1 MRGSLLLMVLLTCAP
16 AYADIVSDAPE
27 GVELTVYRE
36 QGSITSEMS
45 LDGESNGIAMV
56 TETRTVEVPAG
67 TSVIRFRGVADA
79 IVPQTALLQG
89 LPGVVVEA
97 NFDYNLLTPGTLIAN
112 SLGRP
117 VRLIRTYEKTGE
129 VTERRGVL
137 RSGPEGVVL
146 DFDGEIEALSCSG
159 LDERLVFD
167 DVPASLTDTPTL
179 SLTVRT
185 TQAGRYPVQLSYLAL
200 GFDWS
205 ADYVARIHPDGRR
218 LDLSG
223 WITLVNRHDT
233 RFAEAQTHVVA
244 GHLARVED
252 ATQPPQMQLPQ
263 QLDRCWPIGEFRL
276 VQVLAQQ
283 GLTYGIGSRM
293 PSPMSDDNMQE
304 VAISASFVAQ
314 ASELGDYKLYTLP
327 VRTTVAPRQMKQ
339 VRLLE
344 RNDVRFERIYSYRID
359 EETLN
364 EESRQLRPQVV
375 LRLQNERKNGLGLP
389 LPGGTMSVMQ
399 GDDRSRYTF
408 AGEQTLKDTPVG
420 LPADIEYA
428 RAMDVWITPRV
439 VDEEE
444 IESAAEDKFRT
455 TLEVQIGND
464 KPTPI
469 VLEVR
474 HPARG
479 NVRVVSQSK
488 RHSLRGGDFLWSLR
502 LRPGQREVLRYT
514 LETEE

>member
-1 MRGSLLLMVLLTCAP
+1 
-16 AYADIVSDAPE
+16 
-27 GVELTVYRE
+27 
-36 QGSITSEMS
+36 
-45 LDGESNGIAMV
+45 
-56 TETRTVEVPAG
+56 
-67 TSVIRFRGVADA
+67 
-79 IVPQTALLQG
+79 
-89 LPGVVVEA
+89 
-97 NFDYNLLTPGTLIAN
+97 
-112 SLGRP
+112 
-117 VRLIRTYEKTGE
+117 
-129 VTERRGVL
+129 
-137 RSGPEGVVL
+137 
-146 DFDGEIEALSCSG
+146 
-159 LDERLVFD
+159 
-167 DVPASLTDTPTL
+167 
-179 SLTVRT
+179 
-185 TQAGRYPVQLSYLAL
+185 
-200 GFDWS
+200 
-205 ADYVARIHPDGRR
+205 
-218 LDLSG
+218 
-223 WITLVNRHDT
+223 
-233 RFAEAQTHVVA
+233 
-244 GHLARVED
+244 
-252 ATQPPQMQLPQ
+252 
-263 QLDRCWPIGEFRL
+263 
-276 VQVLAQQ
+276 
-283 GLTYGIGSRM
+283 
-293 PSPMSDDNMQE
+293 
-304 VAISASFVAQ
+304 
-314 ASELGDYKLYTLP
+314 
-327 VRTTVAPRQMKQ
+327 MKQ

-474 HPARG
+474 HPAQG
-479 NVRVVSQSK
+479 NARVVSQSK